1 MTNPG
6 NEISVH
12 HETLAS

>member
-6 NEISVH
+6 NV
-12 HETLAS
+12 LGVA